1 LLENAQPKEIRM
13 CYDDNACPSDP
24 GAAGS
29 TSGELIVLRASDGTQ
44 FHAFAAM
51 PGGST
56 VSPRSSSTDVRG
68 LHQFYKELSPA
79 FCRDGHRGG
88 RRRLFRSDGGL
99 TSREEGFEFMPH
111 VEQIKLDTFTQDVKA
126 ALAYLREKVG
136 SDASI
141 FVVGFCMGG
150 SLALVTGTNPEL
162 GFAGLI
168 PFYAG
173 VKRDFGAGTV
183 LDLAPKVA
191 YPVVG
196 FFGGADQGIPESAVQ
211 EIDAKLDQAGVPHRL
226 TIYPGAPH
234 SFFDRRA
241 ADYANESAD
250 AWQQLL
256 TFIRARGE
264 IRETA

>member
-1 LLENAQPKEIRM
+1 M
-13 CYDDNACPSDP
+13 CFDDNARPPDPP

-29 TSGELIVLRASDGTQ
+29 TSGELIVLSASDGNQ
-44 FHAFAAM
+44 FHAFAAL

-56 VSPRSSSTDVRG
+56 DLAVVIYPDVRG
-68 LHQFYKELSPA
+68 LHQFYKELA
-79 FCRDGHRGG
+79 LRFAEMGIAAVAVDYFG
-88 RRRLFRSDGGL
+88 RTAGL

-111 VEQIKLDTFTQDVKA
+111 VEQIRLDTFTLDVKA
-126 ALAYLREKVG
+126 TLAYLREKVG
-136 SDASI
+136 PDASI

-150 SLALVTGTNPEL
+150 SLTLITGTNPEL
-162 GFAGLI
+162 GLAGLI

-173 VKRDFGAGTV
+173 VKRDFGKGTV

-211 EIDAKLDQAGVPHRL
+211 EMDAKLDQAGAPHRL

-241 ADYANESAD
+241 ADYAQESAD
-250 AWQQLL
+250 AWRQLL
-256 TFIRARGE
+256 AFIRARGA
-264 IRETA
+264 IAETA